1 MFSQFRCR
9 WKYSGLD
16 GNRQFFSVSRSS
28 ARQTFAAA
36 VVSAPSARESTNQ
49 ITQTPLLLMD
59 STSVS
64 KRSVRTWTVAVKL
77 SRLSSRICRVL
88 HTLSMPNGASWEGKK
103 VANSATGSR
112 GRCCCPIHE
121 RFAYVPTQVGDVC
134 GKGRIFIATHGLVR

>member
-1 MFSQFRCR
+1 MFSRFRCR
-9 WKYSGLD
+9 RKYSGLD
-16 GNRQFFSVSRSS
+16 GFRQFFSVSRSS
-28 ARQTFAAA
+28 ARQTFAATL
-36 VVSAPSARESTNQ
+36 VSAPSARESTNQ

-103 VANSATGSR
+103 LLTRLLDQEADVAAPYMNVLLMCLRKSETSA
-112 GRCCCPIHE
+112 E
-121 RFAYVPTQVGDVC
+121 
-134 GKGRIFIATHGLVR
+134 KGASSLQRTV